1 MYFDVKH
8 NSLLAHTGGKLLRT
22 DQIGLPRSP
31 RLRREYVLDGKNFA
45 GSTKKVCYGRL
56 RKERVSLLREMKVLQ
71 EKVEVNLKRQRQ
83 EKSNLEQIVHHLNS
97 QKEGATPPGSV
108 IAGKASGLVS
118 LRGMQA
124 QSDCRLIKSIR
135 RPLAPEATR
144 DHGNRLINFQSN
156 LTFKEGSFIP
166 RVVEREILRRRN
178 KRLNAKR
185 QEQLEGVKQRE
196 MQLADT
202 VGVYT
207 RINMTKGSLNYK
219 GKPKYREFEMRTGDS
234 HATLPRSVKCHYDI
248 PSIEL
253 NQTASLWSK
262 EFIEKKKLD
271 NTYERLLPNME
282 KMELIL
288 PVQDNSTDKIFSV
301 VSKQTRNE
309 CTQTKEDCEKCKKP
323 EDNKVFAPKDLS
335 EYRKD
340 VFDGEIPVDFV
351 AVEETS
357 SVAQNTKTKNDLQ
370 RKADQVVEDR
380 EGITSTKNNSTKMVR
395 TVRNK
400 IIPLVKIQRQITP
413 AVRKDQNDFYIDSVM
428 KENNV
433 TGNQAIS
440 ELKEVSDEVDGEKSH
455 IPLST
460 GKLQQLIRENV
471 LGQSQKSSKR
481 ANKKTVL
488 LTDYVRT
495 LQKHM
500 GIKALGPEIAS
511 NSPDFSATPFI
522 PAGKRFGCDD
532 EYGEEPSLLERRL
545 KILQKQIIRLPATFT
560 LIDGD
565 LVED

>member
-1 MYFDVKH
+1 MP
-8 NSLLAHTGGKLLRT
+8 
-22 DQIGLPRSP
+22 LPA
-31 RLRREYVLDGKNFA
+31 FFF
-45 GSTKKVCYGRL
+45 
-56 RKERVSLLREMKVLQ
+56 
-71 EKVEVNLKRQRQ
+71 
-83 EKSNLEQIVHHLNS
+83 
-97 QKEGATPPGSV
+97 
-108 IAGKASGLVS
+108 
-118 LRGMQA
+118 
-124 QSDCRLIKSIR
+124 
-135 RPLAPEATR
+135 RPFTC
-144 DHGNRLINFQSN
+144 
-156 LTFKEGSFIP
+156 
-166 RVVEREILRRRN
+166 
-178 KRLNAKR
+178 
-185 QEQLEGVKQRE
+185 
-196 MQLADT
+196 
-202 VGVYT
+202 
-207 RINMTKGSLNYK
+207 
-219 GKPKYREFEMRTGDS
+219 REFDMRTGDS

-262 EFIEKKKLD
+262 EFIEKKKVD
-271 NTYERLLPNME
+271 NTYKRLLPNIE

-309 CTQTKEDCEKCKKP
+309 CTQTKEVIRGKSKAASVQKDDRKGTKQKSFAKDREKRKKP

-357 SVAQNTKTKNDLQ
+357 SVVQNTKTKNDLQ
-370 RKADQVVEDR
+370 RKADLVVEDR

-395 TVRNK
+395 NVRNK
-400 IIPLVKIQRQITP
+400 IIPLVKIQRQIKP

-440 ELKEVSDEVDGEKSH
+440 ELNEVSDEVDGEKSH

-471 LGQSQKSSKR
+471 LGQSQKSNKQ